1 VSVRPSGHSSHAGIV
16 LNDRANFRHESL
28 SGSVFWRNCGIFKR
42 KGASPKLRPKHRTR
56 SIWLPF
62 LSDRPSPVL
71 SYFVRPSRV
80 YDAEYPS
87 LCRARWSWHKA
98 SSGLSAPA
106 QTCLESPLWSRS
118 HRWRVKLRSHHT
130 KWTELNSSSEHM
142 QTNGNVH
149 SVRAGV
155 HEPCDL
161 VCCVCSQSVQ
171 SRSIDAGLCAR
182 PINARCNWVN
192 WFSSLR
198 AMWTMLHCLCSI
210 LSKFSHKLL
219 RFLIRC
225 CIVCCVSFS
234 LLFINVFVQWFS
246 LVLSTFQ
253 FLSQNK

>member
-1 VSVRPSGHSSHAGIV
+1 MYSAVYAIRTGVRPSVRPSGHSSHAGIV

-80 YDAEYPS
+80 YDAEHPS

-130 KWTELNSSSEHM
+130 KWTELDSSSEHV

-161 VCCVCSQSVQ
+161 VCCVDWC
-171 SRSIDAGLCAR
+171 
-182 PINARCNWVN
+182 
-192 WFSSLR
+192 
-198 AMWTMLHCLCSI
+198 WTMCTT
-210 LSKFSHKLL
+210 
-219 RFLIRC
+219 
-225 CIVCCVSFS
+225 
-234 LLFINVFVQWFS
+234 N
-246 LVLSTFQ
+246 
-253 FLSQNK
+253 